1 MAETDQSSERAKTR
15 DMKPLKMLAPFF
27 APYKLHLLFAAIALI
42 TASAATLT
50 MPVAMRY
57 LIDSGFSAEATDINR
72 YFGALFMVAVVL
84 AFASAARYYMVTWVG
99 ERVVADVRDAV
110 YRHII
115 RMSPEFFETTRTGE
129 VLSRLTTDTTL
140 ILNVLSTSVSMA
152 LRNSLTFTGGLIM
165 LFVTSAKLTVI
176 ILILIPAVVFPLLI
190 IGRKVRNLSRASQDR
205 VADSSAVAQEI
216 LNSIPTVQSFT
227 QNDYEAGRFKGSVEQ
242 SFQTAL
248 RRIRVRAVMNAAV
261 VLLIFGAITLVLWI
275 GAKEVTGGDMSVGLL
290 SQFVIYAAMTGGA
303 MATLSEMWGELQ
315 AAAGATERLAEL
327 LATESKIVS
336 PVTPIAIDPAKAGHI
351 SFNNVC
357 FNYPS
362 RPDRAALSNFS
373 LDVAPGETVALVGPS
388 GAGKSTVFQLLM
400 RFYDP
405 QSGNITIGDADIRQV
420 DEDDLRR
427 QMAIVPQDTVIF
439 AESAMENIRYGR
451 HDASDDEVREAAK
464 HAAADTFL
472 GQQPEGYQTF
482 LGERGVR
489 LSGGQ
494 KQRIAIARAMLK
506 NAPVILL
513 DEATSAL
520 DAESERLVHNALH
533 ELTENRTTL
542 VIAHRLATVLEADR
556 IVVMDDGAVVAT
568 GTHQELVAQGGL
580 YANLAKLQFKD

>member
-1 MAETDQSSERAKTR
+1 MAETQQSSERAKTR
-15 DMKPLKMLAPFF
+15 NMKPLKMLGPFF
-27 APYKLHLLFAAIALI
+27 APYKLHLVFAAIALI

-50 MPVAMRY
+50 MPVAMRF
-57 LIDSGFSAEATDINR
+57 LIDSGFSTETTDINR
-72 YFGALFMVAVVL
+72 YFGALFGVAAVL
-84 AFASAARYYMVTWVG
+84 AFASAARYYMVTWIG

-152 LRNSLTFTGGLIM
+152 LRNSLTFVGGLIM
-165 LFVTSAKLTVI
+165 LFVTSAKLTAI
-176 ILILIPAVVFPLLI
+176 ILVLIPAVVFPLLI

-227 QNDYEAGRFKGSVEQ
+227 QNEYEATRFKGSVEH
-242 SFQTAL
+242 SFQTA
-248 RRIRVRAVMNAAV
+248 RSRIRVRAVMNAAV
-261 VLLIFGAITLVLWI
+261 VLLIFGAITLVLWM
-275 GAKEVTGGDMSVGLL
+275 GAKAVTGGDMSVGLL

-303 MATLSEMWGELQ
+303 MAMLSEMWGELQ
-315 AAAGATERLAEL
+315 SAAGATERLAEL
-327 LATESKIVS
+327 LATKSKITS
-336 PVTPIAIDPAKAGHI
+336 PENPIAIDPANAGHI
-351 SFNNVC
+351 SFNEVC

-362 RPDRAALSNFS
+362 RPERPALSNFS

-405 QSGNITIGDADIRQV
+405 QSGNITIGDSDIKLV

-427 QMAIVPQDTVIF
+427 QLAIVPQDTVIF

-451 HDASDDEVREAAK
+451 HEASDDEVRDAAK
-464 HAAADTFL
+464 HAAADGFL
-472 GQQPEGYQTF
+472 QQQPEGYNTF

-556 IVVMDDGAVVAT
+556 IVVMEDGAVVAT

>member
-1 MAETDQSSERAKTR
+1 MADNDQSSERAKSR
-15 DMKPLKMLAPFF
+15 NMKPLKMLGPFF
-27 APYKLHLLFAAIALI
+27 GPYKLYLIFAAIALV

-50 MPVAMRY
+50 MPVAMRF
-57 LIDSGFSAEATDINR
+57 LIDSGFSTETTDINR
-72 YFGALFMVAVVL
+72 YFGALFGVAAVL
-84 AFASAARYYMVTWVG
+84 AFASAARYYMVTWIG

-152 LRNSLTFTGGLIM
+152 LRNSLTFIGGLIM
-165 LFVTSAKLTVI
+165 LFVTSAKLTAI
-176 ILILIPAVVFPLLI
+176 ILVLIPAVVFPLLM
-190 IGRKVRNLSRASQDR
+190 IGRKVRHLSRASQDR

-227 QNDYEAGRFKGSVEQ
+227 QNAYEATRYKGSVEH
-242 SFQTAL
+242 SFDTAR
-248 RRIRVRAVMNAAV
+248 RRIRVRALMNAAV
-261 VLLIFGAITLVLWI
+261 VLLIFGAITLVLWM
-275 GAKEVTGGDMSVGLL
+275 GAKSVSGGGMSVGLL

-303 MATLSEMWGELQ
+303 MAMLSEMWGELQ
-315 AAAGATERLAEL
+315 SAAGATERLAEL
-327 LATESKIVS
+327 LATESTIKS
-336 PVTPIAIDPAKAGHI
+336 PTNPVPVEPTQAGRI
-351 SFNNVC
+351 SFSNVN

-362 RPDRAALSNFS
+362 RPDRPALSNFS
-373 LDVAPGETVALVGPS
+373 LHISPGETVALVGPS

-405 QSGNITIGDADIRQV
+405 QSGRITMGGTDIKQF

-427 QMAIVPQDTVIF
+427 QLAIVPQDTVIF

-451 HDASDDEVREAAK
+451 YEASDEEVRSAAK
-464 HAAADTFL
+464 HAAADGFL
-472 GQQPEGYQTF
+472 EEQPEGYDTF

-556 IVVMDDGAVVAT
+556 IVVMENGAVVAT